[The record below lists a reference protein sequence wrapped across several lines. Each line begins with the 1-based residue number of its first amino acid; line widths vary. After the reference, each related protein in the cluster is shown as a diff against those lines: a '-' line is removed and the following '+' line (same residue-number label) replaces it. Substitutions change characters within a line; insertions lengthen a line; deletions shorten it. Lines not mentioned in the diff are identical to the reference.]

1 MPMPIPIPVPVPY
14 CARADLVPG
23 PSAAITISR
32 ANALGRRLLF
42 HVMDRSSYS
51 RRAFAN
57 GGTKECQAA
66 RAPHRSEQRLRRIV
80 TRAAHFKQGRAARK
94 GKNERSWIKGTH
106 GFVLG
111 TVGHGRRSEER
122 RVGK

>member
-1 MPMPIPIPVPVPY
+1 MPMPVPVPVPVPY

-32 ANALGRRLLF
+32 ANALGRCLLF
-42 HVMDRSSYS
+42 HVMDRSSFS
-51 RRAFAN
+51 RRTFAN
-57 GGTKECQAA
+57 GGTKECQVAR

-80 TRAAHFKQGRAARK
+80 TRAPHSKQGRK

-106 GFVLG
+106 GLI
-111 TVGHGRRSEER
+111 S
-122 RVGK
+122 